1 MAIATTGKIP
11 NPASFIKLI
20 SLVLKIRDMTINLLS
35 VMKTLTKY
43 IFQIL
48 ILTLCLNDNN
58 TKISF
63 ANNIEYSVALSII
76 LMFIVTIKITPPE
89 LVGLF
94 VVVSLS

>member
-43 IFQIL
+43 IFQNL
-48 ILTLCLNDNN
+48 ILTLYLNDNN

-63 ANNIEYSVALSII
+63 ADNFDVNSWSLPILSQ
-76 LMFIVTIKITPPE
+76 LK
-89 LVGLF
+89 
-94 VVVSLS
+94 

>member
-43 IFQIL
+43 IFQNL
-48 ILTLCLNDNN
+48 ILTLYLNDNN

-63 ANNIEYSVALSII
+63 ANNIKY
-76 LMFIVTIKITPPE
+76 
-89 LVGLF
+89 
-94 VVVSLS
+94 

>member
-43 IFQIL
+43 IFQNL
-48 ILTLCLNDNN
+48 ILTLYLNDNN

-63 ANNIEYSVALSII
+63 ADNFDVNS
-76 LMFIVTIKITPPE
+76 
-89 LVGLF
+89 
-94 VVVSLS
+94 

>member
-43 IFQIL
+43 IFQNL
-48 ILTLCLNDNN
+48 ILTLYLNDNN

-63 ANNIEYSVALSII
+63 ANNFDVNS
-76 LMFIVTIKITPPE
+76 
-89 LVGLF
+89 
-94 VVVSLS
+94 